1 MKILFTFAFIILLI
15 SCTVQEEEVNYT
27 PIVHKSINIKNGY
40 IGKPGP
46 IIFIDNKIIGIDF
59 MLDSCFFYFNTINP
73 ELHRFGTRGQ
83 GPNDFLFPYT
93 LQFLNKNLLGVYDI
107 TAKKYNEIEIK
118 DSIKLTKSYPIH
130 NDFMAFNYKK
140 LPNNQYLSIGAYKDA
155 MFIIT
160 DSLGENKKSFYQ
172 YPYKDNHEKSIKNH
186 LRAMA
191 YQGNLCCNYSNDQL
205 VYTSLMGNIIH
216 FYKLNNNQ
224 LEIINKIEISY
235 PKYKVE
241 ETENG
246 FGSPLNKSNKV
257 GYISAAATNQYI
269 YLLYS
274 GIKIEDFIKKNEELH
289 GNKLFIYNWKG
300 KKISNLKLDVNCFSI
315 TVSPDNRT
323 LWGIANNPDP
333 ELVYFELPAI
343 D

>member
-59 MLDSCFFYFNTINP
+59 MLDSCFFYINTINP

-224 LEIINKIEISY
+224 LEIINKIE
-235 PKYKVE
+235 
-241 ETENG
+241 
-246 FGSPLNKSNKV
+246 
-257 GYISAAATNQYI
+257 QYI